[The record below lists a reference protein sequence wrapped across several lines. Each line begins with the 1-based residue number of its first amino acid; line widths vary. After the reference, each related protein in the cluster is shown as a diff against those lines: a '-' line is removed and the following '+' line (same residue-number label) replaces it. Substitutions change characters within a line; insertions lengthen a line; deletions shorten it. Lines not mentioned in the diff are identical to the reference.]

1 MKKIEEIAEKTRKDL
16 RQWMDKTKKEVNN
29 SLNLITEQV

>member
-16 RQWMDKTKKEVNN
+16 RQWLDKTKKKVNS
-29 SLNLITEQV
+29 SLNLITEQL